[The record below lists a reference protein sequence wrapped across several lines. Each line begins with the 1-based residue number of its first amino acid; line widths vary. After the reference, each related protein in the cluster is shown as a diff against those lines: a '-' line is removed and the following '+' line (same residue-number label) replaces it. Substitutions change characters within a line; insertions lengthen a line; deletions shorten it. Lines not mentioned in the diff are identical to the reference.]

1 MHDIDSLLRL
11 HGHPILSSG
20 ACVFRVL
27 SPIPVS
33 AFPTT
38 LVTSGS
44 IRYTS
49 HHCPLENDL
58 HRFKGLCEHR
68 MYLNYS
74 PLKFFTKKLGSHFP
88 SSLCGVRK
96 MYHFL
101 EYNNLK
107 QNIICDCMQKKT
119 FDGFEDNT

>member
-44 IRYTS
+44 KRHTFYYR
-49 HHCPLENDL
+49 PLENDL
-58 HRFKGLCEHR
+58 HRFKGLCAHR
-68 MYLNYS
+68 ICLNYS
-74 PLKFFTKKLGSHFP
+74 PLEFFTK
-88 SSLCGVRK
+88 C
-96 MYHFL
+96 
-101 EYNNLK
+101 
-107 QNIICDCMQKKT
+107 
-119 FDGFEDNT
+119 